1 MSWYCKAWP
10 PGVRSCE
17 ATATRSRAVR
27 SRPPT
32 VSPLRPSPSPSG
44 GRSFLLSPML
54 KSRYEG
60 KDARVRDRCTAALF
74 LASPVGDRG
83 EARSGAARSC
93 ARATRARGGACRERG
108 ERRTRG
114 YRARSGRRNVLQ
126 EETREPRTQP
136 PLRRAPP
143 AHLRR
148 IDNPLAVPA
157 TERPCPKCGAER
169 KCIGH
174 DVTEVIELI
183 PAEVVVRRDSREKLA
198 CSNCDGE
205 LPAGASGGCA
215 RVARSARAL
224 TSVKAWSRC

>member
-1 MSWYCKAWP
+1 MGKATSR
-10 PGVRSCE
+10 RS
-17 ATATRSRAVR
+17 
-27 SRPPT
+27 
-32 VSPLRPSPSPSG
+32 
-44 GRSFLLSPML
+44 
-54 KSRYEG
+54 K
-60 KDARVRDRCTAALF
+60 
-74 LASPVGDRG
+74 
-83 EARSGAARSC
+83 
-93 ARATRARGGACRERG
+93 
-108 ERRTRG
+108 ERRG
-114 YRARSGRRNVLQ
+114 PVLDVLQ
-126 EETREPRTQP
+126 ELLAEGRNDQVVQLFEQLVAKNGELEKRLAEIGARRKKNEGLSRDQLLLFLDALATAAESAAGTDEERDEANLRLRSAAGVDEHAQRDVGTQETREPRTQP

-198 CSNCDGE
+198 CSSCDGE
-205 LPAGASGGCA
+205 LRAGASGGSA

-224 TSVKAWSRC
+224 TRVKAWSRC